1 MESWRISLVVAGLV
15 TLAGCSGMSASEC
28 ELADWRAVGYEDGV
42 QGRSTDRFGAHRRNC
57 AKHEVAP
64 DFQEYQAGRAAGL
77 REYCQPARGY
87 REGARGSAYVGVCP
101 ADLEPAFLA
110 SYNDGRTLYELE
122 SAVRTTHSQ
131 IQRRKTRMDAIESEL
146 ADVMSDALASDT
158 SGDDRAALLVKT
170 KQLAEERITLE
181 NEVDELEV
189 KLEQRE
195 QELEDHRA
203 RM

>member
-1 MESWRISLVVAGLV
+1 MDQWRILLIGAGLAA
-15 TLAGCSGMSASEC
+15 LAGCAGMSANEC

-42 QGRSTDRFGAHRRNC
+42 QGRSTDRFGGHRKNC

-64 DFQEYQAGRAAGL
+64 DFQAYQAGRDAGL

-87 REGARGSAYVGVCP
+87 REGVRGASYVGVCP

-122 SAVRTTHSQ
+122 SAVRSTNAQ
-131 IQRRKTRMDAIESEL
+131 IKRRKTRMDEIEGEL
-146 ADVMSDALASDT
+146 TGVMADALAGDT
-158 SGDDRAALLVKT
+158 SGEERAALLVKT
-170 KQLAEERITLE
+170 KQLAEERVTLA
-181 NEVDELEV
+181 NEVDELEA
-189 KLEQRE
+189 KLDQR
-195 QELEDHRA
+195 QEELDAHRA